1 MTGISAQALSEIGPE
16 NQGELQE
23 HGPKFL
29 DNGQVLFQLWAPT
42 AKTVELML
50 NDGEPQSMRIHKG
63 GWYSL
68 TTQANGN
75 DRYRFR
81 INGEIL
87 VPDPASRYQPEGPN
101 GPSQL
106 VAPMEIIP
114 WHGRPWSDA
123 VIYELHVGT
132 FTSEGTYKGAQ
143 EKLSYLRDLG
153 ITAIELMPLS
163 AFEGRH
169 GWGYDGVLPYA
180 PHAGYGTPEQL
191 RDFIEA
197 AHGHGIMVFLDVVY
211 NHFGPSGNYLNDYA
225 KTFFNEERHT
235 PWGAAIDF
243 ENERPVREYFIE
255 NALYWINDYGFDG
268 LRFDAVH
275 TIEDS
280 GSKHFV
286 KELGEEIRTRLPHY
300 RHVHL
305 ILENEKNEARYL
317 ERDDKE
323 RTTEFTAQW
332 NDDFHHALHILL
344 TGETGG
350 YYVDYEQD
358 PTYYL
363 GRALSEGFSYQGE
376 KSKLRKG
383 ERRGEPSAHLPPSAF
398 VAFLQNHDQIGNRPM
413 GERFAA
419 LASTEKLKLGF
430 AILMLNPAPPMLY
443 MGEEWGSTTP
453 FLYFCDFSGELADA
467 VREGRRKEFSAFPE
481 FADPEAQDRI
491 PDPTS
496 EETVVR
502 STLDWT
508 EQSKNKDIFDFVKT
522 LIGLRHAHITPLLA
536 TGWRGSEMRRHGKHD
551 LEVRWHFGNG
561 RVLQMLAN
569 FSDKPMSDLIPISGA
584 RLWGAE
590 GGTIAPWTCRF
601 TLGMGGDGQH

>member
-1 MTGISAQALSEIGPE
+1 MTGIQARLQNETETLPEPEI
-16 NQGELQE
+16 QE

-29 DNGQVLFQLWAPT
+29 DGGKVLFQLWAPT
-42 AKTVELML
+42 AQKVELVL
-50 NDGEPQSMRIHKG
+50 NEGEPQALRIHKG

-68 TTQANGN
+68 ETKGKDG

-81 INGEIL
+81 INGETL
-87 VPDPASRYQPEGPN
+87 VPDPASRFQPEGPN

-106 VAPMEIIP
+106 VAPFEIMP

-123 VIYELHVGT
+123 VIYELHLGT
-132 FTSEGTYKGAQ
+132 FTPEGTYRGA
-143 EKLSYLRDLG
+143 ESKLGYLKDLG

-163 AFEGRH
+163 SFEGRH

-180 PHAGYGTPEQL
+180 PHAQYGTPEEL

-197 AHGHGIMVFLDVVY
+197 AHKHGIMVFLDVVY
-211 NHFGPSGNYLNDYA
+211 NHFGPAGNYLNDYA
-225 KTFFNEERHT
+225 KTFFNEARHT

-286 KELGEEIRTRLPHY
+286 KELGEEIRNRLPHG

-317 ERDDKE
+317 ARDEQERA
-323 RTTEFTAQW
+323 TEFTAQW
-332 NDDFHHALHILL
+332 NDDFHHALHVLL
-344 TGETGG
+344 TGETGS
-350 YYVDYEQD
+350 YYVDYEED

-363 GRALSEGFSYQGE
+363 GRSLSEGFSYQGE
-376 KSKLRKG
+376 ASKLRKG
-383 ERRGEPSAHLPPSAF
+383 EMRGEPSAHLPPSAF
-398 VAFLQNHDQIGNRPM
+398 IAFLQNHDQIGNRPM

-419 LASTEKLKLGF
+419 LASTEKLKLGL
-430 AILMLNPAPPMLY
+430 AILLLNPAPPMLY

-453 FLYFCDFSGELADA
+453 FLYFCDFTGELADA
-467 VREGRRKEFSAFPE
+467 VREGRRKEFAAFPE
-481 FADPEAQDRI
+481 FSDPEARERI
-491 PDPTS
+491 PDPTQ
-496 EETVVR
+496 EETVAR
-502 STLDWT
+502 SRLDWS
-508 EQSKNKDIFDFVKT
+508 EQARNDEIFQFVKS
-522 LIGLRHAHITPLLA
+522 LIHLRHAHVTPLLA
-536 TGWRGSEMRRHGKHD
+536 CGWRGSEMRRVGAQD

-569 FSDKPMSDLIPISGA
+569 FSDAPILCTPIHGA
-584 RLWGAE
+584 RIWGE
-590 GGTIAPWTCRF
+590 DTDMLQPWTCRF
-601 TLGMGGDGQH
+601 TLGVGGNGRD